1 MDITKIWLTDDAVHI
16 RTAEG
21 REAKELFADYARLR
35 NAPREALE
43 DYTSDSFGIHWNQL
57 DEDLSYES
65 FFKEKHENKLYKL
78 FMSFPEIN
86 VSALARRL
94 GIQQSL
100 MAQYIGGSKKPS
112 KERQDAI
119 LAELR
124 KIGNELMSAS
134 F

>member
-1 MDITKIWLTDDAVHI
+1 MDVTKIWLTDDAVYI
-16 RTAEG
+16 RTTDG
-21 REAKELFADYARLR
+21 KEAKELFADYARLK
-35 NAPREALE
+35 NASREALE

-57 DEDLSYES
+57 DEDLSFES

-134 F
+134 I

>member
-1 MDITKIWLTDDAVHI
+1 MDVTKIWLTDDAVHI
-16 RTAEG
+16 RTADG
-21 REAKELFADYARLR
+21 KEAKELFADYARLK
-35 NAPREALE
+35 NASREALE

-57 DEDLSYES
+57 DEDLSFES

-134 F
+134 I

>member
-1 MDITKIWLTDDAVHI
+1 MDVTKIWLTDDAVYI
-16 RTAEG
+16 RTADG
-21 REAKELFADYARLR
+21 KEAKELFADYARLK
-35 NAPREALE
+35 NASREALE

-134 F
+134 I

>member
-16 RTAEG
+16 RTADG
-21 REAKELFADYARLR
+21 KEAKELFADYARLK
-35 NAPREALE
+35 NASREALE

-57 DEDLSYES
+57 DEDLSFES

-134 F
+134 I

>member
-35 NAPREALE
+35 DASREALE

-57 DEDLSYES
+57 DEDLSFES

-134 F
+134 I

>member
-1 MDITKIWLTDDAVHI
+1 MDVTKIWLTDDAVHI
-16 RTAEG
+16 RTAYG
-21 REAKELFADYARLR
+21 KEAKELFADYARLK
-35 NAPREALE
+35 NASREALE

-57 DEDLSYES
+57 DEDLSFES

-134 F
+134 I

>member
-1 MDITKIWLTDDAVHI
+1 MDVTKIWLTDDAVHI
-16 RTAEG
+16 RTADG
-21 REAKELFADYARLR
+21 KEAKELFADYARLK
-35 NAPREALE
+35 NASREALE

-134 F
+134 I